1 MYPNT
6 SDWVV
11 EKIYDRMVCLL
22 NFLCNCLNKGHLP
35 MYFNKEINLLGESN
49 KEELR
54 KKAAIIKDFVD
65 NMGDY
70 LDDYL
75 SQDSNNNL

>member
-1 MYPNT
+1 
-6 SDWVV
+6 
-11 EKIYDRMVCLL
+11 
-22 NFLCNCLNKGHLP
+22 
-35 MYFNKEINLLGESN
+35 MYFNKETNLLGESN
-49 KEELR
+49 KEEPR

-75 SQDSNNNL
+75 AEGSKNNPF